1 MAKVKANE
9 LTDASVAFISLVDR
23 GANREPFRI
32 IKRAGDETDMI
43 DLSNGLKGLF
53 KKSEARQPAV
63 ALVAFS
69 KGYNPEAALALLK
82 KADLTAVGDGQETDD
97 GYVIQTLDGLKDLDQ
112 VVLFKLSDDVAI
124 GVRFDEPET
133 VKKGF
138 SGYDYE
144 STDYKAVLGTNTT
157 MPMIGVA
164 MSALQDTVWN
174 IMANSDT
181 VEVAKKDITKALKDF
196 GGTVG
201 EIVDRVPATAFK
213 LEAAV
218 SKTVT
223 AKADDQGQ
231 ATSTKKNEAEEQAE
245 TKSRDEEPGQIKPA
259 GEADADKQ
267 ADKGAEAAADAADKV
282 KEGDDKAKVEKTDAA
297 ASTADTADSA
307 VLAAIK
313 KMGEELTG
321 KIDGVT
327 ETVKKQGEKLDAV
340 EKTASSTAASIKKMD
355 EELGTGVIG
364 GDAGGEQKTTVSKAD
379 LAVDEDDAVDEGGYI
394 VLDTAYED
402 PFKNKAA

>member
-32 IKRAGDETDMI
+32 IKRAGDTEDMI

-63 ALVAFS
+63 ALVAFA
-69 KGYNPEAALALLK
+69 KGYNPDAALALLK
-82 KADLTAVGDGQETDD
+82 KADLSPIGDGQETDD
-97 GYVIQTLDGLKDLDQ
+97 GYVIQTLDGIKDLDQ
-112 VVLFKLSDDVAI
+112 VVLYKLSDDVAVGI
-124 GVRFDEPET
+124 RFDEPEL
-133 VKKGF
+133 VQKGF

-164 MSALQDTVWN
+164 MSALQDTVYN

-181 VEVAKKDITKALKDF
+181 VEVAKKDITKAVKDF
-196 GGTVG
+196 GGMVG

-218 SKTVT
+218 SKTVAVEKT
-223 AKADDQGQ
+223 DAKGQ
-231 ATSTKKNEAEEQAE
+231 ATGTKKNEAEEEAE
-245 TKSRDEEPGQIKPA
+245 TKSRDEEPGEIKPA
-259 GEADADKQ
+259 GEADKDKQ
-267 ADKGAEAAADAADKV
+267 TEKGTEAAADAADKV
-282 KEGDDKAKVEKTDAA
+282 KEGDDKPKDEVKKSDDV
-297 ASTADTADSA
+297 TADP

-313 KMGEELTG
+313 KMSDELTG
-321 KIDGVT
+321 KIDGVAS
-327 ETVKKQGEKLDAV
+327 TVKKQGDELTGLKKSVTD
-340 EKTASSTAASIKKMD
+340 TQASIKKMD
-355 EELGTGVIG
+355 DELGMGVLG
-364 GDAGGEQKTTVSKAD
+364 GDAGEEQPTKVSKSD
-379 LAVDEDDAVDEGGYI
+379 LAVDDEDEVTDDGFI
-394 VLDTAYED
+394 ILDTGYSD
-402 PFKNKAA
+402 PFKK

>member
-69 KGYNPEAALALLK
+69 KGYNPDAALALLK

-97 GYVIQTLDGLKDLDQ
+97 GFVIQTLDGIKDLDQ

-181 VEVAKKDITKALKDF
+181 VDVAKKDITKALKDF

-231 ATSTKKNEAEEQAE
+231 ATSTKKNEAEEEAE
-245 TKSRDEEPGQIKPA
+245 TKSRDEEPGKIKPA

-267 ADKGAEAAADAADKV
+267 AEKGAEAAADAADKV
-282 KEGDDKAKVEKTDAA
+282 KEGDEKPKDEVKKTDEP
-297 ASTADTADSA
+297 TADPILT
-307 VLAAIK
+307 AIK
-313 KMGEELTG
+313 KMSDELTG
-321 KIDGVT
+321 KIDGVAD
-327 ETVKKQGEKLDAV
+327 TVKKQGDKLGTLETQV
-340 EKTASSTAASIKKMD
+340 TSTAASIKKMD

-379 LAVDEDDAVDEGGYI
+379 LAVDEDDSVDGEGFI

-402 PFKNKAA
+402 PFKKNKAA